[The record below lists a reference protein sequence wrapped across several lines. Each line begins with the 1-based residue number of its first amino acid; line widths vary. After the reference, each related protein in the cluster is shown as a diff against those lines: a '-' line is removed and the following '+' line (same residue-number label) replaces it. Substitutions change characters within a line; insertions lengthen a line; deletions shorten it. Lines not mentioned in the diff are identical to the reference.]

1 MQYHEFSPR
10 RSFEMSEE
18 SASTRRRFLK
28 LAGGAVTALV
38 FLGSLPRRVWAAL
51 PHLSAE
57 SNATAKALHY
67 VEDETKA
74 PAPHKPGQD
83 CTKCVHYQGKPG
95 EAYGPC
101 AIFPGF
107 DVSAKGWCAGFQAK
121 G

>member
-1 MQYHEFSPR
+1 
-10 RSFEMSEE
+10 MSEE

-28 LAGGAVTALV
+28 LAGGAATALV